1 LIYRN
6 FFLTQSVLGSN
17 FIITDMKRIFAAITI
32 SILITLPS
40 FSQEEEKLQKLEK
53 LEKLE
58 KKSLD
63 KTDKDT
69 VVTET
74 GNQSAP
80 VKDSSEE
87 TRINIGNK
95 EIRISESGDRSVWR
109 NYNHDFNESEKKNK
123 HGKRFQGH
131 LGGIEFGF
139 NGYLTDFW
147 STSLKTED
155 YYLDLNTTKSNNFN
169 LIFPGVNIGITRHL
183 GFVTALGLNF
193 NNYRFDG
200 NNSITKNANGV
211 IEPFYPEAGISYSRS
226 KLATT
231 YGTLPVLLEA
241 QIPVTNG
248 NTINLAAGVI
258 GAVKLGSHTKVVY
271 YSDGKEKEKRRDDF
285 SLNTLRYGVTARAG
299 YGLLQVYGTC
309 YLTPLFETGKGPKL
323 YPFEIGIAF
332 TFND

>member
-1 LIYRN
+1 
-6 FFLTQSVLGSN
+6 
-17 FIITDMKRIFAAITI
+17 MKRIFAAITI

-40 FSQEEEKLQKLEK
+40 LSQEVEKRQMLEK

-58 KKSLD
+58 KKPAG
-63 KTDKDT
+63 KTMQDT
-69 VVTET
+69 VLTDTLKQSET
-74 GNQSAP
+74 
-80 VKDSSEE
+80 VKDNSEE

-95 EIRISESGDRSVWR
+95 EIHISEREDRSVWR
-109 NYNHDFNESEKKNK
+109 SYKYDFNETEKNN
-123 HGKRFQGH
+123 GRGRRFQGH

-147 STSLKTED
+147 SMNLATED

-169 LIFPGVNIGITRHL
+169 IIFPSVNIGITKHL

-200 NNSITKNANGV
+200 NNSITKNATGV

-231 YGTLPVLLEA
+231 YGTLPVMLEA

-299 YGLLQVYGTC
+299 YGILQVFGTC

-323 YPFEIGIAF
+323 YPFEIGVAF